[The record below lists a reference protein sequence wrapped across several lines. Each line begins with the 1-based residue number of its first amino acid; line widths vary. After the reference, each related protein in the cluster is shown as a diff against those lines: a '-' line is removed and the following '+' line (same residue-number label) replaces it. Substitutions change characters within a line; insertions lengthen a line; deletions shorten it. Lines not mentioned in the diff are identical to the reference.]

1 MKKAV
6 KPAGRDLI
14 RLIPCLTEN
23 QILDVKKMACVR
35 GGTGDGDGGA
45 PILIPPPP
53 PL

>member
-1 MKKAV
+1 MKKSE

-23 QILDVKKMACVR
+23 QILDDKKMACVR
-35 GGTGDGDGGA
+35 GGGGDGNGT
-45 PILIPPPP
+45 PIIIPPPP

>member
-1 MKKAV
+1 MKNAEKT
-6 KPAGRDLI
+6 AGRDLI

-35 GGTGDGDGGA
+35 GGDGDGGT